1 MPEVIANLNKMK
13 CRVVVRKLASRD
25 VPVDSDNI
33 IIETATSDSEDDV
46 EVIFDSAS
54 KTVCAPPSPKEP
66 VSLAHWKLL
75 ENKQQD
81 HAQAPATQL
90 DAAHGQGGCV
100 AYS

>member
-66 VSLAHWKLL
+66 VSLAH
-75 ENKQQD
+75 
-81 HAQAPATQL
+81 
-90 DAAHGQGGCV
+90 
-100 AYS
+100 

>member
-33 IIETATSDSEDDV
+33 IIETATSDSEDD
-46 EVIFDSAS
+46 SAN

-66 VSLAHWKLL
+66 VSTRWLCGLQLL
-75 ENKQQD
+75 IWVVHMKR
-81 HAQAPATQL
+81 
-90 DAAHGQGGCV
+90 V
-100 AYS
+100 AGKMIK